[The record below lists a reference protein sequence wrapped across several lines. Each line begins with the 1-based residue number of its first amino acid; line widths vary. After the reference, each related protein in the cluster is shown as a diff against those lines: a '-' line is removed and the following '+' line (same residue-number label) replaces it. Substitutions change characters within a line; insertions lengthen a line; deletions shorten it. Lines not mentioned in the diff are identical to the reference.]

1 MNLVSRHSSPAQCLF
16 LSELKKKMAFTEKEE
31 IDKFLSNWTEE
42 MQEHAK
48 YIARRVLSTFWGIFA
63 RKKICLRVG
72 KFVKNLEIFWMNNK
86 TIIEFGFLMS
96 WSIM

>member
-72 KFVKNLEIFWMNNK
+72 KFVKNLEIF
-86 TIIEFGFLMS
+86 
-96 WSIM
+96 